1 MRGTIKMDF
10 NYPVSISLKG
20 KKVVVIGGGSV
31 AQRKVKDLLKTKCSL
46 EVYASEIDPG
56 LARYMDE
63 RKVKYFQQ
71 DYSEE
76 QIHDA
81 FMVIASTDDRDVNKL
96 IPDYCNEHNILV
108 NVVDGREDSN
118 FLVNSIIRRGDLT
131 IAVSTN
137 GKAPALAARVMRE
150 IDQIYPVEYAIFIDL
165 LFEMR
170 EIAKDK
176 ISDQKKRSDALR
188 EVANFDVL
196 EDLNKGNIEEVRS
209 RMEECVLSYMD

>member
-1 MRGTIKMDF
+1 MDF
-10 NYPVSISLKG
+10 NYPISVSLKG
-20 KKVVVIGGGSV
+20 KKVVVIGGGNV
-31 AQRKVKDLLKTKCSL
+31 AQRKVKDLLKTKCNL
-46 EVYASEIDPG
+46 EVYASDIEPG

-63 RKVKYFQQ
+63 RKVKYSQQ
-71 DYSEE
+71 EYSEDK
-76 QIHDA
+76 IHDA
-81 FMVIASTDDRDVNKL
+81 FMVIAATDDRDINEL
-96 IPDYCNEHNILV
+96 ISVYCNEHNILV
-108 NVVDGREDSN
+108 NIVDAREESN

-170 EIAKDK
+170 ELAKEK
-176 ISDQKKRSDALR
+176 ISDQNKRSDALR
-188 EVANFDVL
+188 EVANFNVI
-196 EDLNKGNIEEVRS
+196 EELNKGNIDEIRR